1 MAGKEG
7 DGEGLMGRVLGRD
20 RVQSMRVR
28 SDSAHR
34 RKLTM
39 AGMRMATCE
48 VQRGPGS

>member
-7 DGEGLMGRVLGRD
+7 DGEGPMGRVLGRD
-20 RVQSMRVR
+20 RVQSTRAR
-28 SDSAHR
+28 SVSAHR

-39 AGMRMATCE
+39 AGMRVATCE